1 METQILKTV
10 WGSFCKLHL
19 QYWFQIHG
27 LKCMVRVPD
36 VKVPSVVFIVG
47 DVNPVVVGDHPLVQ
61 GQNRLVPRLDPSH
74 L

>member
-1 METQILKTV
+1 
-10 WGSFCKLHL
+10 
-19 QYWFQIHG
+19 
-27 LKCMVRVPD
+27 MVRVPD

-61 GQNRLVPRLDPSH
+61 GQDCLVPRLDPSH